1 MTQRHAAI
9 AALAVLLGAP
19 MLAVAQTTGTTT
31 GSGTVTVAE
40 SHDQD
45 NIINIPECEN
55 QVQDRLQ
62 LSWSFTSSSST
73 TVSTGPFTILVSNQ
87 SGCAQSGSSN
97 TSVVTQTV
105 QSNVSQTTFAD
116 PQTVSQRILSVY
128 NGCVATASTLF
139 VCVQDSTGATI
150 TGSIPLDLATP
161 PPPVENTPTPGDSA
175 LNVSW
180 SPGGGSVDAGA
191 GAAFSYNVYCDVHPA
206 TSPIAKKCASVT
218 GQGTT
223 NTRITGLTNGTSY
236 DVEITAL
243 SQGGNESAHSNTET
257 GAPQMVNDFWRLYKS
272 DGGPEQG
279 GCSLGTGGVM
289 ALLALLAPLALRLRR
304 GRP

>member
-116 PQTVSQRILSVY
+116 PQTVS
-128 NGCVATASTLF
+128 
-139 VCVQDSTGATI
+139 
-150 TGSIPLDLATP
+150 
-161 PPPVENTPTPGDSA
+161 
-175 LNVSW
+175 
-180 SPGGGSVDAGA
+180 
-191 GAAFSYNVYCDVHPA
+191 
-206 TSPIAKKCASVT
+206 
-218 GQGTT
+218 
-223 NTRITGLTNGTSY
+223 
-236 DVEITAL
+236 
-243 SQGGNESAHSNTET
+243 
-257 GAPQMVNDFWRLYKS
+257 
-272 DGGPEQG
+272 
-279 GCSLGTGGVM
+279 
-289 ALLALLAPLALRLRR
+289 
-304 GRP
+304 